1 MRTRTTAVVACA
13 AVLVFAAPEGAE
25 AQSNGWWQWA
35 LQEVAERDRDRGST
49 TIGDIIFGR
58 DDDVRRDRD
67 RRDRDRRDPRRADRR
82 DRNDRGNGPPFCRN
96 GQGHPVH
103 GQQWCRDKGYAND
116 RGIVWRSGG
125 LGDIILGSP
134 RDRQRRGAVDQ
145 GGLIDV
151 LGDVVFRRVDDQRRH
166 LGGSAPLEGR
176 WLQPRA
182 GMHVLQIR
190 SGGVPVA
197 ELTDVDGDGRV
208 DYSLVPQPDR

>member
-1 MRTRTTAVVACA
+1 MRVMSTAVIALA
-13 AVLVFAAPEGAE
+13 AVGVFAAPQNAE
-25 AQSNGWWQWA
+25 AQSDGWWQWA
-35 LQEVAERDRDRGST
+35 LQDVAEKDRDRGST

-58 DDDVRRDRD
+58 DDDARSRRDRD
-67 RRDRDRRDPRRADRR
+67 RRDDRRADRR

-103 GQQWCRDKGYAND
+103 GQQWCRDKGFGSD
-116 RGIVWRSGG
+116 RGVVWRDGG
-125 LGDIILGSP
+125 LGDIIFGSP
-134 RDRQRRGAVDQ
+134 RGTDRQRRGAVDQ

-151 LGDVVFRRVDDQRRH
+151 LGDVVFGRVDDQRRR

-176 WLQPRA
+176 WMQPRD
-182 GMHVLQIR
+182 GMRVLQIR

-208 DYSLVPQPDR
+208 DYSLVPQRDRQ